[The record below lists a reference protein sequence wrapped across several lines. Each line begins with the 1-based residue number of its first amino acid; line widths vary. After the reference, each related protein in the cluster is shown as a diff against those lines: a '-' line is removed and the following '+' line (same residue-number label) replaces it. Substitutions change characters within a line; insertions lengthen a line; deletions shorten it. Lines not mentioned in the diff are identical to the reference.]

1 MKKMFLIGDS
11 IRLGAHEE
19 EGYGIILKRM
29 LEGKAEVYYPDD
41 NCRFALYTLRYL
53 NEWAKKTGCADEID
67 FVLWNNGLWDTLHLT
82 GEEFDAPFTSYED
95 YLKQMERVYKRIRY
109 VFPNAKIAFV
119 SSTNVIEDM
128 APPESTRDNEEIKK
142 YNEGAK
148 KLMEELGVGYIDLF
162 PVAEK
167 IPTELRSDWV
177 HYKTEGSQILAEEI
191 YRCLTMDLGVL
202 SV

>member
-19 EGYGIILKRM
+19 DGYGVILKRM

-41 NCRFALYTLRYL
+41 NCRFAMYTLRYL
-53 NEWAKKTGCADEID
+53 NEWAKIVPCADEID

-82 GEEFDAPFTSYED
+82 GEEVDAPFTSYED
-95 YLKQMERVYKRIRY
+95 YLKQMERVYKRIKY
-109 VFPNAKIAFV
+109 IFPNAKIAFV
-119 SSTNVIEDM
+119 SSTNVIEEM
-128 APPESTRDNEEIKK
+128 APPESTRDNTEIQK
-142 YNEGAK
+142 YNSGMK
-148 KLMEELGVGYIDLF
+148 ELAEKWGIDYIDLY

-167 IPTELRSDWV
+167 IPVDLRTDWV
-177 HYKTEGSQILAEEI
+177 HYKSEGSKIFAEEI

-202 SV
+202 

>member
-19 EGYGIILKRM
+19 DGYGVILKRM

-53 NEWAKKTGCADEID
+53 NEWAKKVPCADEID

-82 GEEFDAPFTSYED
+82 GEEVDAPFTSYED
-95 YLKQMERVYKRIRY
+95 YLKQMERVYKRIKY
-109 VFPNAKIAFV
+109 IFPNAKIAFV
-119 SSTNVIEDM
+119 SSTNVIEEM
-128 APPESTRDNEEIKK
+128 APPESSRDNTEIQK
-142 YNEGAK
+142 YNSGMK
-148 KLMEELGVGYIDLF
+148 ELTEKWGIDYIDLY

-167 IPTELRSDWV
+167 ISVDLRTDWV
-177 HYKTEGSQILAEEI
+177 HYKSEGSQIFAEEI
-191 YRCLTMDLGVL
+191 YRCLTNDLGVL